1 MFLDLESHG
10 ERILGSNLPSMQF
23 KHERQGQADRVSDVN
38 QWIASEL
45 VNQPDHVA
53 EEKAT

>member
-23 KHERQGQADRVSDVN
+23 EHERQGQADRVSDVN

-45 VNQPDHVA
+45 VNQPDQVA
-53 EEKAT
+53 KDKAT